1 MSRMGKEFWGL
12 AKRIAM
18 MVEKLIFGAGG
29 SKVRRGRPRKYENW
43 EVILALMVKDREGLP
58 YRKVEWRLREL
69 GERAMDYTTIC
80 YRVKR
85 MGADGEGMEF
95 LIRLIGLEVDKMM
108 RILKAKEFWLFI
120 HLFRTKKIN
129 FFNTLKN
136 QLKNLIIYKLSIFLA
151 IFMR

>member
-1 MSRMGKEFWGL
+1 VI
-12 AKRIAM
+12 IA
-18 MVEKLIFGAGG
+18 LI
-29 SKVRRGRPRKYENW
+29 
-43 EVILALMVKDREGLP
+43 VKNRERLS

-85 MGADGEGMEF
+85 MGADGEGREF
-95 LIRLIGLEVDKMM
+95 LIRLIELEVDKMM

-136 QLKNLIIYKLSIFLA
+136 QLKNLIIYS
-151 IFMR
+151 

>member
-1 MSRMGKEFWGL
+1 MGGDTCAYGEDKGEAF
-12 AKRIAM
+12 I
-18 MVEKLIFGAGG
+18 E
-29 SKVRRGRPRKYENW
+29 GR
-43 EVILALMVKDREGLP
+43 
-58 YRKVEWRLREL
+58 
-69 GERAMDYTTIC
+69 
-80 YRVKR
+80 
-85 MGADGEGMEF
+85 EF
-95 LIRLIGLEVDKMM
+95 LIRLIELGVEKMM